1 MKAIPILFAALCAA
15 MMVGPGTA
23 VAFDR
28 AGVVVTT
35 MNAGSYTYLEVETK
49 GSRYWAAVPQME
61 LAVGDQVD
69 VAPGSEMKSFFSPTL
84 NRTFDSI
91 IFTSSVKVLGKDA
104 SANKPATSKP
114 PIRQTQTGSNEIKTV
129 EQVYSARESLK
140 GKQVQV
146 RGKVVKFTPGI
157 MGKNFIHIQDG
168 TGKDGAND
176 LTVTSQQAVKIGDK
190 VTISGILDTDKDF
203 GAGYTY
209 KVILENAKITPE

>member
-1 MKAIPILFAALCAA
+1 MKAILILFAALCAA
-15 MMVGPGTA
+15 SMVGPGTA
-23 VAFDR
+23 IALDR
-28 AGVVVTT
+28 TGVVLTT

-49 GSRYWAAVPQME
+49 SGRYWAAVPQMD

-91 IFTSSVKVLGKDA
+91 IFTSSVKVLGKD
-104 SANKPATSKP
+104 SSPDKPAISKP
-114 PIRQTQTGSNEIKTV
+114 PVRQTQAGSNGVKTV
-129 EQVYSARESLK
+129 EQVYADRESLK

-157 MGKNFIHIQDG
+157 MGKNFLHIQDG
-168 TGKDGAND
+168 SGKEGTND
-176 LTVTSQQAVKIGDK
+176 LPVTSQQAAKIGDHIL
-190 VTISGILDTDKDF
+190 VLGTLDTDKDF

>member
-1 MKAIPILFAALCAA
+1 MKAILILFAALCAA
-15 MMVGPGTA
+15 TMVGPGTA

-61 LAVGDQVD
+61 LTVGDQVD

-104 SANKPATSKP
+104 SSNKVEASKP
-114 PIRQTQTGSNEIKTV
+114 PVRQTQAGPNGIKTV
-129 EQVYSARESLK
+129 EQVYSDRQSLK
-140 GKQVQV
+140 GKEVQV

-157 MGKNFIHIQDG
+157 MGKNFLHIQDG
-168 TGKDGAND
+168 SGKEGTND
-176 LTVTSQQAVKIGDK
+176 LAVTSQETVKVGDH
-190 VTISGILDTDKDF
+190 VLVLGTLDTDKDF

-209 KVILENAKITPE
+209 KAILENAKITLE

>member
-1 MKAIPILFAALCAA
+1 MKAILILFAALCAA
-15 MMVGPGTA
+15 TMVGPETA

-28 AGVVVTT
+28 TGVVVTT
-35 MNAGSYTYLEVETK
+35 MNAGSYTYLEVQTNAN
-49 GSRYWAAVPQME
+49 RYWAAVPQME
-61 LAVGDQVD
+61 LTVGDQVD

-91 IFTSSVKVLGKDA
+91 IFTSSVKVLGKEA
-104 SANKPATSKP
+104 SADKSSTSKP
-114 PIRQTQTGSNEIKTV
+114 PVRQTQAGSNEFKTV
-129 EQVYSARESLK
+129 EQVYADRDRLK

-157 MGKNFIHIQDG
+157 LGKNFLHIQDG
-168 TGKDGAND
+168 TGKEGTND
-176 LTVTSQQAVKIGDK
+176 LTVTSQQAATIGDK

>member
-1 MKAIPILFAALCAA
+1 MKAILILFSALGAAT
-15 MMVGPGTA
+15 MVGPGTA

-28 AGVVVTT
+28 VGVVVTT

-61 LAVGDQVD
+61 LTVGDQVD
-69 VAPGSEMKSFFSPTL
+69 VAPGSEMISFFSPTL

-104 SANKPATSKP
+104 SSDKPATSKP
-114 PIRQTQTGSNEIKTV
+114 PVRQTQAGSNEIKTV
-129 EQVYSARESLK
+129 EQIYADRETMK

-157 MGKNFIHIQDG
+157 MGRNFLHIQDG
-168 TGKDGAND
+168 TGKEGAND
-176 LTVTSQQAVKIGDK
+176 LTVTSQQAVKIGEK